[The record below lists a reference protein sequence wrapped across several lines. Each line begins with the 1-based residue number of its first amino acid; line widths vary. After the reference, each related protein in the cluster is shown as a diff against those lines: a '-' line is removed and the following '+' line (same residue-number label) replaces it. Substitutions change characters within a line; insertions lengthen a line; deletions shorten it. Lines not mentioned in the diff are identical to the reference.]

1 MVGTIVLKW
10 LVDQDRTVGYLA
22 RQAGVD
28 TDALVH
34 VITGGMPVDAQDLL
48 ALEHAMGVPEGK
60 LQQAADVGPSP
71 EERPDPLVCFTV
83 KQVAL
88 MLQVSE
94 DTVRAEVDDGVL
106 GSIVVG
112 QRVRR
117 IPRAALED
125 RLSRWEKP
133 G

>member
-60 LQQAADVGPSP
+60 LQQAAVGPAP
-71 EERPDPLVCFTV
+71 EERPRSTGLLHRQASGPN
-83 KQVAL
+83 A
-88 MLQVSE
+88 
-94 DTVRAEVDDGVL
+94 A
-106 GSIVVG
+106 G
-112 QRVRR
+112 Q
-117 IPRAALED
+117 
-125 RLSRWEKP
+125 
-133 G
+133 